1 MPATR
6 SARQR
11 KASAEAGA
19 LAEVRVDVDSDDSFA
34 YKISCVECEVPRPG
48 SGTRAWST
56 RRPGE
61 DNGYMAAMDR
71 WILHLRSKHPD
82 AEAPCLT
89 YLPEAQARLQEQRD
103 ARA

>member
-1 MPATR
+1 MPASR

-19 LAEVRVDVDSDDSFA
+19 LGEVRIDVGPDDSYE
-34 YKISCVECEVPRPG
+34 YKVSCSQCEVPRPG

-71 WILHLRSKHPD
+71 WILHLTAKHPD
-82 AEAPCLT
+82 AEAPCLR
-89 YLPEAQARLQEQRD
+89 YLSEAQARLNERREARD
-103 ARA
+103 